1 MAEAKPPRKRRSR
14 SKKRDER
21 VIVVTG
27 LNVSDEIFPWERELL
42 APYLPDLVHAVLKE
56 LTADEHGEDR
66 SPQGGPVRSRFN
78 R

>member
-1 MAEAKPPRKRRSR
+1 MAGAKPPRKRRSR

-27 LNVSDEIFPWERELL
+27 LNVPDEIFPWERELL

-56 LTADEHGEDR
+56 LTADEQGEDR
-66 SPQGGPVRSRFN
+66 SPPSGSVRSRFN